1 MNWWNKIRL
10 FWPAKDA
17 VDLDAFGEQP
27 YSVYSHQNDVITA
40 PDGVYEAFTPDDRFP
55 RSKFFAEYKAQVA
68 DWFAQDLIAL
78 EEARRRIS
86 AQISQWRASDA
97 LISVLI
103 DHSGS
108 LQGDKQMIAHIVAN
122 ELDRSLLQSG
132 VAFEMLGF
140 TTRSWKGGQSRRAWE
155 LKGAPKTPGRLCD
168 LMHIKYRAWD
178 DRSETGNRYEMLLD
192 PQLLKE
198 NVDGEAIDWAQS
210 RFESSRYTKHVIVV
224 ISDGAPVDDSTL
236 MENHPSILV
245 DHLKSKIDEY
255 ENTKDKSIIGF
266 GIGFEVD
273 DYYSTTCDVVSLYE
287 IPATLETLIGL
298 VGAKLDQWI
307 D

>member
-1 MNWWNKIRL
+1 MNWWNRIR
-10 FWPAKDA
+10 FFGPAKDA
-17 VDLDAFGEQP
+17 VDLDTFREQP

-40 PDGVYEAFTPDDRFP
+40 PDEVYEAFTPDDRFP
-55 RSKFFAEYKAQVA
+55 RSEFFEEYKAQVT
-68 DWFAQDLIAL
+68 DWSAQNLIAL
-78 EEARRRIS
+78 EEARRRIR
-86 AQISQWRASDA
+86 AQISQWRANDA

-108 LQGDKQMIAHIVAN
+108 LQGDKQIIAHIVAN

-140 TTRSWKGGQSRRAWE
+140 TTRSWKGGLSRRTWE
-155 LKGAPKTPGRLCD
+155 LKGEPKTPGRLCD
-168 LMHIKYRAWD
+168 LMHIKYRAWE

-192 PQLLKE
+192 PQGLKE

-210 RFESSRYTKHVIVV
+210 RFESSPYAKHLIVLV
-224 ISDGAPVDDSTL
+224 SDGAPVDDSTL

-245 DHLKSKIDEY
+245 DHLKSKIEEY

-266 GIGFEVD
+266 EVGFEVN

-287 IPATLETLIGL
+287 IPATLETITSLM
-298 VGAKLDQWI
+298 GAKLDPWM